1 MNHSSII
8 RRAELT
14 ILYTRLW
21 IKPAISLLQSASL
34 LSKCPKKKRKKL
46 LLIRTRIQAHIM
58 SVTEILMRLPTVSSQ
73 VSSEA
78 TMLRQQEQSSTGST
92 TICGSDF
99 SPEHRTMKMP
109 HTEDLQ
115 DTAVTVS
122 FTIHAARCFLM
133 LQASL
138 T

>member
-58 SVTEILMRLPTVSSQ
+58 SVTVILMRLPTVSSQ

-115 DTAVTVS
+115 DTAETVL
-122 FTIHAARCFLM
+122 FTIHAARCF
-133 LQASL
+133 
-138 T
+138 